1 MTVYLVKR
9 VTTLFSYEM
18 FIESYFICIVRKPL
32 LKGLVVVY
40 CLIFISVFIILHF
53 ITMCCQP
60 VLWVNASVY
69 SDEIF
74 EPKWRL
80 LKIAFN
86 GFVFSAF
93 GFGLIVYFNR
103 TWTGIH
109 FCCSIVSAVTML
121 FWFLVPES
129 PRWLAQNGEDD
140 KAMKGN
146 LCSNRN

>member
-1 MTVYLVKR
+1 
-9 VTTLFSYEM
+9 M
-18 FIESYFICIVRKPL
+18 FIKSYFICIVRKPL

>member
-1 MTVYLVKR
+1 
-9 VTTLFSYEM
+9 
-18 FIESYFICIVRKPL
+18 
-32 LKGLVVVY
+32 
-40 CLIFISVFIILHF
+40 
-53 ITMCCQP
+53 MCCQP

-146 LCSNRN
+146 LQFWKINMDHLLNKPYVNEVTLRGQNPPLKCC